1 MLNLWIHYSLVLQ
14 TSNYCRI
21 DVISASI
28 LLNTTVL
35 SLAACMA
42 AGSVDYFSGCP
53 RLLGKCKEP
62 YLVN

>member
-14 TSNYCRI
+14 TSNYRRI
-21 DVISASI
+21 DVKNTLI

-35 SLAACMA
+35 SLAACTA

-53 RLLGKCKEP
+53 RLGKCREP